1 MPSSTK
7 HEILVSADSNERLR
21 RAQQWIESYSP
32 DTGLLLLAHSSEA
45 ANDLHLRIVHSR
57 GTAFGV
63 KRFSLNSLA
72 TRLAQPRLL
81 TAELVP
87 ATRLSLTAVVAR
99 AVHTLHSQSRLTYFA
114 PVASKPGFPTAV
126 VRTLEELRMNE
137 VEPASLLR
145 LIRGGEDI
153 AAIAE
158 LVDEELNRASLSER
172 AVLFRAAIEAI
183 ESHEDLA
190 NVGLPLVLLDIVVT
204 SALEMRLLKAL
215 AERAPA
221 VLATVQ
227 RGDERS
233 LQALEDAL
241 GVTRTHNETSLD
253 SSTCLAHVKRHLFE
267 DSAPPPTQLD
277 ESVRLSNWP
286 GEPRECVEI
295 VRSIEAEAERGVA
308 LDQMAVLLN
317 SPGEYRSHLEEA
329 FARADIAAHFVQGI
343 TAPDPAGRA
352 MLALLACAADGLS
365 AKRFAEYLSLGE
377 IPLPEDIEDV
387 DSRWVAPDDELVSY
401 LTDFEE
407 IDTKATAPPS
417 TVPRPEDLDVI
428 DGALRTPARWERL
441 IVDSSVIGGRDRWY
455 RRLTGLANE
464 FQIRLDEVAPEE
476 EALVESIK
484 RQLRDLNAL
493 RNYTLPLIDRLSN
506 LPHKASW
513 GKWLAHLR
521 DLSIN
526 ALRNPDGVL
535 ATLADL
541 EPMTSV
547 GPVDLNDVQIVL
559 ETKLRDLRTRPRR
572 RHYGSVFIGSVDAAR
587 GMSFQIVFVP
597 GLAEKVFPR
606 KIVEDPIL
614 PDVQRAEL
622 SEHLTTR
629 RHQLDAERT
638 ALRLAVG
645 CARERVY
652 LSYARVDVQQSRPRV
667 PSFYVLE
674 ALRAAQGELPGFEE
688 VAEMAESKTRAR
700 LGWPA
705 PESPEAAIDNA
716 EYDLALLAN
725 LVEADKKDTTGA
737 AHYLLTSNKHLARAL
752 RARSRRWLK
761 RWTPNDG
768 LVDPDPLALESIAKH
783 QFSSRSFSAT
793 ALQLYSSCPYRF
805 FLSAVLRLALRNEPA
820 AIEVIDPLTRGSLF
834 HDTQFEILTKLKAEG
849 LLPLTTGGPLGLALS
864 LVDVALERL
873 ARDYEDKLAPAIPR
887 VWEDGINGIRLD
899 LHEWL
904 RRMAENND
912 GWIPDKF
919 ELSFGLSDRGPRSSD
934 PASVDDPVEIIGDLK
949 LRGSIDM
956 VERHGDGR
964 FRVTDHKT
972 GKARAERDTVVGGGK
987 HLQPLLYAL
996 ACQKLLNGRVDS
1008 GRLYYCTADG
1018 GYEERN
1024 VRLNEESTQI
1034 LNSVLSTIRQGL
1046 VDGFLPAAPDKDAC
1060 TWCDFLAVCGD
1071 FEEQRVEKKP
1081 RDRLIQIK
1089 ALRNLP

>member
-1 MPSSTK
+1 MPASIK
-7 HEILVSADSNERLR
+7 HEILVSADASERLH
-21 RAQQWIESYSP
+21 RAQQWIESFSP
-32 DTGLLLLAHSSEA
+32 DTALLLLAQSSEA
-45 ANDLHLRIVHSR
+45 ANDLHLRIVNSR
-57 GTAFGV
+57 GTAFGI
-63 KRFSLNSLA
+63 KRFSLNILA
-72 TRLAQPRLL
+72 ARLAQPGLL
-81 TAELVP
+81 AAELVP
-87 ATRLSLTAVVAR
+87 ATRLSFTAVVAR
-99 AVHTLHSQSRLTYFA
+99 AVHTLQSQSRLTYFA

-137 VEPASLLR
+137 VEPASLAR
-145 LIRGGEDI
+145 LTRGGEDL

-158 LVDEELNRASLSER
+158 LVDQELNRANLSDR
-172 AVLFRAAIEAI
+172 AVLFRAAIDAI
-183 ESHEDLA
+183 ESDDDLA
-190 NVGLPLVLLDIVVT
+190 NIGLPLLLLDLVVR
-204 SALEMRLLKAL
+204 SALEVRLLKTL
-215 AERAPA
+215 TKRAPA
-221 VLATVQ
+221 VLATMQ
-227 RGDERS
+227 RGDERAI
-233 LQALEDAL
+233 QALEDAL
-241 GVTRTHNETSLD
+241 GVKRTHKEPPLD
-253 SSTCLAHVKRHLFE
+253 PPTCLAYVKQHLFE
-267 DSAPPPTQLD
+267 DSAPPLTQLD

-295 VRSIEAEAERGVA
+295 VRSIEAEAARGVP

-329 FARADIAAHFVQGI
+329 FARANIPAHFVQGI

-377 IPLPEDIEDV
+377 IPLPEETKDL
-387 DSRWVAPDDELVSY
+387 DSRWVPPDDELVSY

-407 IDTKATAPPS
+407 IEGDDRDGPAM
-417 TVPRPEDLDVI
+417 VPDPETLDVI

-455 RRLTGLANE
+455 RRLNGLANE
-464 FQIRLDEVAPEE
+464 FQIRLNEVAPEE

-484 RQLRDLNAL
+484 RQLRDLEAL

-506 LPHKASW
+506 LPQKASW
-513 GKWLAHLR
+513 GEWLGHLR
-521 DLSIN
+521 ELSIN
-526 ALRNPDGVL
+526 ALRSPDGVL

-547 GPVDLNDVQIVL
+547 GPVDLNDIQIVL
-559 ETKLRDLRTRPRR
+559 ETKLRDLRTRPRL
-572 RHYGSVFIGSVDAAR
+572 RHYGCVFIGSVEAAR
-587 GMSFQIVFVP
+587 GLSFQIVFVP

-614 PDVQRAEL
+614 PDLQRGEL
-622 SEHLTTR
+622 SDRLTTR

-705 PESPEAAIDNA
+705 PESPEDAIDNA

-725 LVEADKKDTTGA
+725 LVEANKKDTTGA

-752 RARSRRWLK
+752 RARSRRWLR
-761 RWTPNDG
+761 RWTHNDG
-768 LVDPDPLALESIAKH
+768 LVDPDQLALESIAKH
-783 QFSSRSFSAT
+783 QFSARSFSAT

-805 FLSAVLRLALRNEPA
+805 FLSTVLRLELRNEPA

-834 HDTQFEILTKLKAEG
+834 HDTQFEILTKLKSEG
-849 LLPLTTGGPLGLALS
+849 LLPLTAGGPLQKALS

-873 ARDYEDKLAPAIPR
+873 AKDYEDKLAPAIPR

-904 RRMAENND
+904 RRMAENID

-956 VERHGDGR
+956 VERQGDGR

-996 ACQKLLNGRVDS
+996 ACQKLLNGKVDS

-1024 VRLNEESTQI
+1024 VRLDDENTQI